1 MTKEPNKDFRQ
12 LITEQVFLLAGSAS
26 LCWETK
32 PKGVFDS
39 TQAAKFADEATTRIL
54 ALCKEMLV
62 QGISASGADE
72 NFNPIPQGEFD
83 DGWNAYNDCL
93 LKQLGEKI

>member
-1 MTKEPNKDFRQ
+1 MKDKDFRTR
-12 LITEQVFLLAGSAS
+12 LLYLLEQDAS
-26 LCWETK
+26 CKEC
-32 PKGVFDS
+32 
-39 TQAAKFADEATTRIL
+39 ADRIL

-62 QGISASGADE
+62 QGVSTSGVDE

-83 DGWNAYNDCL
+83 AGWNSYNDSL